1 MGKRMGIGKK
11 EIKER
16 NKKGIKQE
24 SNIEASIISVFAI
37 LSIFL
42 VFLALLMPN
51 FLLIFNIFMLM
62 VIGMTVAIIIEH
74 IEGMKKKG
82 R

>member
-1 MGKRMGIGKK
+1 MKIGKN
-11 EIKER
+11 ERKER

-24 SNIEASIISVFAI
+24 SNTEAFIISVFAI

-42 VFLALLMPN
+42 VFFALSMPN

-62 VIGMTVAIIIEH
+62 VIGMTIAIIIEH
-74 IEGMKKKG
+74 IEGMKKKE

>member
-1 MGKRMGIGKK
+1 MFFKKNERKNKKSIKK
-11 EIKER
+11 E
-16 NKKGIKQE
+16 
-24 SNIEASIISVFAI
+24 SNTEAFIISVFAI

-62 VIGMTVAIIIEH
+62 IIGMTVAIIIEH
-74 IEGMKKKG
+74 IEGMKKKE

>member
-1 MGKRMGIGKK
+1 MGKRMGIGEKGSKNKKSGKK
-11 EIKER
+11 E
-16 NKKGIKQE
+16 
-24 SNIEASIISVFAI
+24 SNTEAFIISVFAI

-74 IEGMKKKG
+74 IEGMKKKE

>member
-1 MGKRMGIGKK
+1 MGIGEKK
-11 EIKER
+11 RKD
-16 NKKGIKQE
+16 KKSMKE
-24 SNIEASIISVFAI
+24 SNIEAFIISVFAI

-62 VIGMTVAIIIEH
+62 IIGMTVAIIIEH
-74 IEGMKKKG
+74 IEGMKKKE